1 MNERL
6 LEPLKY
12 YQTMGKSE
20 HEQNVTAHFDDL
32 LAKSKVNVEENR
44 ATTKKYY
51 AEMLTIEKLRD
62 KLFRKKVLRVF
73 LLIAVIIGVILI
85 IVGGYKLSSSR
96 TWGLG
101 LLGASAVCIILPAIL
116 LKKKVNPEIK
126 QASEKIEEHERKA
139 KLLRE
144 EAERQMQPLNAL
156 FDSTDTLRL
165 IEKTLPDFAFDD
177 HFTPRNED
185 FMLHEHD
192 FVKPFSSK
200 TSVIDTLS
208 GRFAG
213 NPFLY
218 TDTRVFKMG
227 QYTYRGTLVITWT
240 ERYRD
245 DKGRMRTRLRTQTL
259 YAQLTKPKP
268 EYYTEKKLFYGSQAA
283 PDLSFSR
290 DPKHSERLT
299 EKQLQRKIRKGAK
312 KLKRKAEKAT
322 QKGGNFQEMAN
333 AEFDVLFGA
342 ENRDHEV
349 QFRVMYT
356 PLAQCNTVDLLTS
369 KTGYGDDFHFH
380 KQRRMNVITSEH
392 ACAWNMDTSPHRYYS
407 FDVDKARKNF
417 IGINTEYFK
426 SLFFDFAPLF
436 SVPAYMETPC
446 ASLESIEEYE
456 GNYTS
461 IEHEAL
467 ANAMGA
473 RQFAHPATATEC
485 ILKTRLLGKT
495 EEEDRVS
502 VTALSFAAE
511 NRIDF
516 VPVLGGD
523 GKIHP
528 VPVPW
533 VEYIPVENTAEIYI
547 QRVPGSMLEC
557 KKLQNQA
564 GGKLAGAT
572 CFHGMA
578 GRLISR

>member
-12 YQTMGKSE
+12 YEKMGKRE
-20 HEQNVTAHFDDL
+20 HEQNVTAYFDDL
-32 LAKSKVNVEENR
+32 LKKSKVNVEENR

-51 AEMLTIEKLRD
+51 AETATIEKLRD
-62 KLFRKKVLRVF
+62 KLFRKKVARVF
-73 LLIAVIIGVILI
+73 LLITVIIGVILI
-85 IVGGYKLSSSR
+85 IVGAYTFSSSR
-96 TWGLG
+96 AWGIG
-101 LLGASAVCIILPAIL
+101 LLAASALCIILPIIL
-116 LKKKVNPEIK
+116 LKKKINPEIR

-156 FDSTDTLRL
+156 FDNTDTLRL

-177 HFTPRNED
+177 YFTPRNED

-192 FVKPFSSK
+192 FVKTSSSK
-200 TSVIDTLS
+200 TSVIGTLS

-227 QYTYRGTLVITWT
+227 TYTYHGTLVISWT

-268 EYYTEKKLFYGSQAA
+268 EYYTEKTLFYGSQAA
-283 PDLSFSR
+283 PELSFSR
-290 DPKHSERLT
+290 VPKHSERLT
-299 EKQLQRKIRKGAK
+299 EKQLQRKIKKGAK

-322 QKGGNFQEMAN
+322 QKGGHFQEMTN

-342 ENRDHEV
+342 ENRNHEV

-380 KQRRMNVITSEH
+380 KQRRMNTIISEH
-392 ACAWNMDTSPHRYYS
+392 AQGWAMDTSPARYYS

-426 SLFFDFAPLF
+426 SLFFDFAPLL
-436 SVPAYMETPC
+436 SIPAYVETPC
-446 ASLESIEEYE
+446 ASLESIEEYD

-461 IEHEAL
+461 YEHEAL

-473 RQFAHPATATEC
+473 QQFAHPATATQS
-485 ILKTRLLGKT
+485 ILKTRLLGKSG
-495 EEEDRVS
+495 EEDRVA

-523 GKIHP
+523 GKVHP
-528 VPVPW
+528 VPL
-533 VEYIPVENTAEIYI
+533 ENTAEICI
-547 QRVPGSMLEC
+547 QRVPASMLEC
-557 KKLQNQA
+557 QKLRNQ
-564 GGKLAGAT
+564 GDTKLVGAT

-578 GRLISR
+578 GRLMSR

>member
-12 YQTMGKSE
+12 YEKMGKRE
-20 HEQNVTAHFDDL
+20 HEQNVTAYFDDL
-32 LAKSKVNVEENR
+32 LKKSKVNVEENR

-51 AEMLTIEKLRD
+51 VETATIEKLRD
-62 KLFRKKVLRVF
+62 KLFRKKVARVF
-73 LLIAVIIGVILI
+73 LLITVIIGVILI
-85 IVGGYKLSSSR
+85 IVGAYTFSSSR
-96 TWGLG
+96 AWGIG
-101 LLGASAVCIILPAIL
+101 LLAASALCIILPIIL
-116 LKKKVNPEIK
+116 LKKKINPEIR

-156 FDSTDTLRL
+156 FDNTDTLRL

-177 HFTPRNED
+177 YFTPRNED

-192 FVKPFSSK
+192 FVKTSSSK
-200 TSVIDTLS
+200 TSVIGTLS

-227 QYTYRGTLVITWT
+227 TYTYHGTLVISWT

-268 EYYTEKKLFYGSQAA
+268 EYYTEKTLFYGSQAA
-283 PDLSFSR
+283 PELSFSR
-290 DPKHSERLT
+290 VPKHSERLT
-299 EKQLQRKIRKGAK
+299 EKQLQRKIKKGAK

-322 QKGGNFQEMAN
+322 QKGGHFQEMTN

-342 ENRDHEV
+342 ENRNHEV

-380 KQRRMNVITSEH
+380 KQRRMNTITSEH
-392 ACAWNMDTSPHRYYS
+392 AQGWVMDTSPARYYS

-417 IGINTEYFK
+417 IAINTEYFK
-426 SLFFDFAPLF
+426 SLFFDFAPLL
-436 SVPAYMETPC
+436 SIPAYVETPC
-446 ASLESIEEYE
+446 ASLESIEEYD

-461 IEHEAL
+461 YEHEAL

-473 RQFAHPATATEC
+473 QQFAHPATATQS
-485 ILKTRLLGKT
+485 ILKTRLLGKSG
-495 EEEDRVS
+495 EEDRVA

-523 GKIHP
+523 GKVHP

-533 VEYIPVENTAEIYI
+533 VEYLPLENTAEICI
-547 QRVPGSMLEC
+547 QRVPASMLEC
-557 KKLQNQA
+557 QKLRNQ
-564 GGKLAGAT
+564 GDTKLAGAT

-578 GRLISR
+578 GRLMSR